1 MTDTEQ
7 RAIVKILL
15 ELSDYESQDASNLE
29 SILEVAEIAKK
40 YTSENNA
47 LIFDFTEYLYEK
59 TRALRDEEH
68 AHADPQ
74 IRKGI
79 EQAISDLKLR

>member
-7 RAIVKILL
+7 QAIVKVLFG
-15 ELSDYESQDASNLE
+15 LSDHESQDASNLE
-29 SILEVAEIAKK
+29 SILEVPEIAKK

-59 TRALRDEEH
+59 ISALRGEEG
-68 AHADPQ
+68 AYADPR

-79 EQAISDLKLR
+79 ERAISDLKLR

>member
-7 RAIVKILL
+7 QAIVKILFK
-15 ELSDYESQDASNLE
+15 LSDYESQNTLSLE

-59 TRALRDEEH
+59 IRALRGEEG
-68 AHADPQ
+68 AHTDPQ
-74 IRKGI
+74 IRKDI